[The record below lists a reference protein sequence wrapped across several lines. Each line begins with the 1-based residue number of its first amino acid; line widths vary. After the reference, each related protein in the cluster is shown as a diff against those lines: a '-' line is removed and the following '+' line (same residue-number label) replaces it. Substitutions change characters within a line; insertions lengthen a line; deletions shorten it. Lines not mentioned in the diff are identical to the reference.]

1 MYTRKRQ
8 KTGSLAR
15 RWLVAR
21 MASLPVALLLAS
33 CGAGTVT
40 TAPTPPAAGGLATG
54 APTSTAAVAPS
65 PTANTVG
72 STATRAAVT
81 SPTSPTRAVGTPA
94 TSVAPPGTPPIA
106 ATPPPLPDT
115 GVIRGRVTDRDG
127 GAPLP
132 DTRILVGYKS
142 TQLAAITDQDGR
154 YTVRNVPAGEEVG
167 VIGFYGHGYRYHNSI
182 YDDNLRITLRPGQ
195 TFTYDFATYNLH
207 DPAGEPQVN
216 NPSIVPAA
224 AAPGTKVRF
233 SVTARGGKGGPSD
246 EVVAVS
252 PEIGRLVWLQSTGGD
267 TYQADFTIPEGTRPG
282 EYRFVF
288 IAASNECYDNST
300 FPMLTL
306 RVG

>member
-1 MYTRKRQ
+1 MFTRTRQ
-8 KTGSLAR
+8 QTGLLAR

-21 MASLPVALLLAS
+21 LASLPVALLLAS

-40 TAPTPPAAGGLATG
+40 TAPPPPATGGLATG
-54 APTSTAAVAPS
+54 APTGTAAVAPS
-65 PTANTVG
+65 PIANTVG
-72 STATRAAVT
+72 STATRAAVA
-81 SPTSPTRAVGTPA
+81 SPPSPTRAVGAPTTA
-94 TSVAPPGTPPIA
+94 VAPPGTPPIA
-106 ATPPPLPDT
+106 ATPTPLPDT

-154 YTVRNVPAGEEVG
+154 YTVRNVPAGAEVG
-167 VIGFYGHGYRYHNSI
+167 VIGFYGHGYRYHNSV

-207 DPAGEPQVN
+207 DPDGEPQVN
-216 NPSIVPAA
+216 SPAIVPAA
-224 AAPGTKVRF
+224 AAPGTQVRF
-233 SVTARGGKGGPSD
+233 RVTARGGKGGPSD

-252 PEIGRLVWLQSTGGD
+252 PELGRLVWLQSTGGD
-267 TYQADFTIPEGTRPG
+267 TYQADFTIPAGTRPG

-300 FPMLTL
+300 FPLLTL